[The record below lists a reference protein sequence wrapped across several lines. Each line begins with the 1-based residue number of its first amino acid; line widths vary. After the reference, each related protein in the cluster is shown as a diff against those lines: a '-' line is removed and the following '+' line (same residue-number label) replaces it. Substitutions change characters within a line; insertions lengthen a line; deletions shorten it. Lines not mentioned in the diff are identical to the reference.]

1 MERIAFTV
9 IVPAH
14 NEAQVIARCLDA
26 LLADAP
32 VSHAMQII
40 VAANG
45 CDDRTAEIA
54 RSAAPDAVVIE
65 LAEGSKPKALNAA
78 RAIARHDICLFVDA
92 DVACSYSSAA
102 ALAQALTQPGVMAA
116 SPAIKLD
123 LSRSSALVRSYYRVW
138 LALPYVTD
146 RMVGSGCFGLSKA
159 ALAQI
164 GDFPEIIGDD
174 IWIRSQFDRNQRRSV
189 ESDDHGEPVF
199 FLVSPPRSLLDQ
211 IRVESRRRIG
221 NGQVDA
227 LLGPSADQSNQSAN
241 HRGHHSRSDLLAAR
255 TRGASWM
262 DLGVYTVAKF
272 AVIARTRWA
281 QWRGQAHRW
290 ERDLAAREA

>member
-1 MERIAFTV
+1 MEQIAFTV
-9 IVPAH
+9 IIPAH
-14 NEAQVIARCLDA
+14 NEARVIARCLDT

-32 VSHAMQII
+32 PSHAMQII

-45 CDDRTAEIA
+45 CNDQTATIA
-54 RSAAPDAVVIE
+54 RSAAPEAMVIE

-78 RAIARHDICLFVDA
+78 RAIARHDICLFIDA
-92 DVACSYSSAA
+92 DVQCSYPSAA
-102 ALAQALTQPGVMAA
+102 ALAQALTEPGVMAA

-159 ALAQI
+159 ALDQL

-174 IWIRSQFDRNQRRSV
+174 IWIRSQFDRDQRRSV
-189 ESDDHGEPVF
+189 DRTSSGAPAF

-211 IRVESRRRIG
+211 IRVEARRRIG

-227 LLGPSADQSNQSAN
+227 LLSSDGAKAN
-241 HRGHHSRSDLLAAR
+241 HRNPHSRSDIMAAR
-255 TRGASWM
+255 KRGASWV
-262 DLGVYTVAKF
+262 DIAIYALAKF
-272 AVIARTRWA
+272 AVIARTKWSR
-281 QWRGQAHRW
+281 WRGNAHRW